1 MDALLGVSALVFP
14 VAPPMGYAPSIE
26 GKAGALLA
34 EKIVNFV
41 LRVPMLREPLFLLY
55 RKIFTIVPS
64 LLNLECYLV
73 SRVFPDKLLL

>member
-34 EKIVNFV
+34 EKNSEFCVARPYV
-41 LRVPMLREPLFLLY
+41 ERTVV
-55 RKIFTIVPS
+55 FTVSKDFHNRS
-64 LLNLECYLV
+64 LLTQ
-73 SRVFPDKLLL
+73 P